1 MDPKQHNNHG
11 STSEEPRDPTQQ
23 QQHGSGN
30 PPGSGGG
37 EERRVSPPQAHAEAS
52 HGGESGERDLP
63 ESLEIESMDGAFH
76 VIPFHEHWALRRA
89 GPDGLFSRFNTKRE
103 AVARGRE
110 LARQASSVLVIHAQ
124 TGEVQR
130 RHNYD

>member
-11 STSEEPRDPTQQ
+11 STSEEHRDPTQQ
-23 QQHGSGN
+23 QGSGS
-30 PPGSGGG
+30 PPRAGG
-37 EERRVSPPQAHAEAS
+37 EGEAPPPQAHAEAS
-52 HGGESGERDLP
+52 AGGEPRERELP

-89 GPDGLFSRFNTKRE
+89 GPEGLFSRFNTKRE